1 MDSRSKDTR
10 DTRKRTK
17 TTITPAQLL
26 ELGKLPPQAVDLEE
40 AVLGAL
46 MLDKD
51 ALSNVIDIVKPEA
64 FYKDAQKHIFSAIQN
79 LFAKSEPVDI
89 LTVTQE
95 LKKSGEL
102 EIAGGAFYITQL
114 TNRVASSAN

>member
-1 MDSRSKDTR
+1 MDYSK

-64 FYKDAQKHIFSAIQN
+64 FRLFSTAHHE
-79 LFAKSEPVDI
+79 LPVKGDI
-89 LTVTQE
+89 HEQFRTY
-95 LKKSGEL
+95 S
-102 EIAGGAFYITQL
+102 
-114 TNRVASSAN
+114 ASCRQ